1 MLLVRGSLIE
11 QSFPTL
17 SLKVLNI
24 WSKISINGRQFISI
38 LSYARYEAVTR
49 QWDSQERCFS
59 LIQIRTKYQIKTKAD
74 LYRIVQIPPHHLF
87 TIRNNGVDK
96 RNAFKVL

>member
-1 MLLVRGSLIE
+1 MTCQRDKSKIICLIISLSANRLHSNMLLVRGSLIE

-38 LSYARYEAVTR
+38 LSYARYEAVNG
-49 QWDSQERCFS
+49 
-59 LIQIRTKYQIKTKAD
+59 
-74 LYRIVQIPPHHLF
+74 IVKKDVSH
-87 TIRNNGVDK
+87 
-96 RNAFKVL
+96 